1 MFANAAITLSV
12 LRGHLRSSIPVEIV
26 HYGANELPPK
36 DILDFVAAFNSSSS
50 SSDGNATNSST
61 AQGVLGPVFITD
73 ALAVA
78 PPEKAA
84 AMHRKLPEG
93 IKSFPAK
100 VYALTHVTR
109 FKQVNSRKRQ
119 GGRRWC
125 RPAVGA

>member
-12 LRGHLRSSIPVEIV
+12 IRGHLRSSIPVEIV
-26 HYGANELPPK
+26 HYGPNELPPK
-36 DILDFVAAFNSSSS
+36 EILDFIAAYNSSSS
-50 SSDGNATNSST
+50 SSSSGDATNSSE
-61 AQGVLGPVFITD
+61 ARGVLGPVFITD

-84 AMHRKLPEG
+84 AQHRKLPEG

-109 FKQVNSRKRQ
+109 FKQVR
-119 GGRRWC
+119 
-125 RPAVGA
+125 AIAY